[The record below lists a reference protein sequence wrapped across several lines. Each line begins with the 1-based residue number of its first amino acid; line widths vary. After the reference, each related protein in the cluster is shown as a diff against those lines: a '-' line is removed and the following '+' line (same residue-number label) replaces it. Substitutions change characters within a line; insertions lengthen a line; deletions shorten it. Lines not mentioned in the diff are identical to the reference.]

1 MVTDPKVLSPH
12 CGFSRKPHT
21 AFTPESCSLLRL
33 RSRCFRWEG
42 LDFSAETRQLISD
55 NVQSSKLKK
64 KKGNGNS
71 KQLRPKFLKKLE
83 QTNKTFFYIC
93 IKKTSSLVFDIQII
107 SILSISQYVMYFALL
122 IRQKKFTL
130 FRGKSPPWGE
140 QKPVRRF
147 CVLLLEI

>member
-1 MVTDPKVLSPH
+1 MDSPENH
-12 CGFSRKPHT
+12 TPH
-21 AFTPESCSLLRL
+21 SLLNRAACCGSGPDVLDGRGWTSVL
-33 RSRCFRWEG
+33 RPV
-42 LDFSAETRQLISD
+42 LISD

-140 QKPVRRF
+140 QKPVRTF
-147 CVLLLEI
+147 CILLLEI